1 MSEENLPQKKDNQD
15 DLGLPDEVTEALESL
30 PPEARRVMQS
40 LSFQGSFPVFSPIQ
54 KKITEQ
60 HITKVLDLA
69 DKDSQRKLDEI
80 KSTETTKR
88 LAIGAVLVL
97 VIAVLIYSG
106 ITKETLLSQQIIG
119 VVMGAL
125 GGAGVVTVFRNKS

>member
-1 MSEENLPQKKDNQD
+1 MAEENLPQKQSSQN
-15 DLGLPDEVTEALESL
+15 DLDLPDEVTEALESL
-30 PPEARRVMQS
+30 PPEAQRVMQS
-40 LSFQGSFPVFSPIQ
+40 LSIQGAFPVFSPIQ

-69 DKDSQRKLDEI
+69 DKDGQRKLEEI